1 MVLFNS
7 CIIVPVPSL
16 KKGGTVRVIAESIGK
31 KFGITVASEEAF
43 TSVYM
48 DETVSLE
55 KYLMRNRP
63 HPTEYLVNKDYF
75 ESAVPKDT
83 KIVIFDDVYDTGA
96 TVQAIARAFAV
107 NVDVFALCVTQE
119 ALCRIDLIRCNKQ

>member
-1 MVLFNS
+1 M
-7 CIIVPVPSL
+7 
-16 KKGGTVRVIAESIGK
+16 IAESIGK

-55 KYLMRNRP
+55 KYLIRNRP